1 MQNKIYDCVTFF
13 NENYIFDLRYNV
25 LKNYVDKFIICESKY
40 DHKGKLKPIN
50 FKNTFKS
57 EKILHIVLK
66 DPFPQNNSPWENQA
80 IQREFILENLEDAD
94 KEDYIFFS
102 DPDEI
107 PNPKIYQNFEL
118 KKKYGIF
125 MQTFFN
131 YKFNLYNEYESPWE
145 GTRVCKKKDLKSIDF
160 MRQKVKSKNLNYNLI
175 RIDKEKNI
183 QIFKDAGWHF
193 NNILDSKEI
202 AIKLQTFAHSE
213 FSSKKFSSIDLIE
226 KNIKD
231 RTDLFERG
239 HRYQKIKIDD
249 TFPEYLKNNI
259 KKYEKFII

>member
-66 DPFPQNNSPWENQA
+66 NPFPQNNSPWENQA

-107 PNPKIYQNFEL
+107 PNPEIYKDFKLN
-118 KKKYGIF
+118 KKYGIF
-125 MQTFFN
+125 MQKCFN
-131 YKFNLYNEYESPWE
+131 YKFNLFNEHESPWE
-145 GTRVCKKKDLKSIDF
+145 GTRVSKKKNLYSIDF
-160 MRQKVKSKNLNYNLI
+160 MRQKVKSKNLNYNFW
-175 RIDKEKNI
+175 RFDKEKNI
-183 QIFKDAGWHF
+183 QIFDNAGWHF
-193 NNILDSKEI
+193 NNILTPEEI
-202 AIKLQTFAHSE
+202 STKLKTFAHTE
-213 FSSKKFSSIDLIE
+213 FANERFSSIKIII
-226 KNIKD
+226 KNINDKK
-231 RTDLFERG
+231 DLFNRG
-239 HRYQKIKIDD
+239 HVY
-249 TFPEYLKNNI
+249 
-259 KKYEKFII
+259 KKVEINSDYPKYIRDNLNKFKKFIL